1 MNLNGGLYSGQ
12 LIVIGA
18 RHSVGKISFAV
29 SLARNMI
36 ERNKRILFFSLE
48 MSADDIIGRLIDCIL
63 IDHFELIGN
72 VNFTSDK
79 YERT

>member
-1 MNLNGGLYSGQ
+1 MNLNGGLYFGQ
-12 LIVIGA
+12 LIAIGA

-48 MSADDIIGRLIDCIL
+48 MSADDIIGRLIVGISC
-63 IDHFELIGN
+63 
-72 VNFTSDK
+72 VNLYNIRNAQFSLQ
-79 YERT
+79 